1 VLSNVFFDLNQSKI
15 RETSKIELLEFVA
28 FLKQNPQHKIELGG
42 HTDSRGNSTDNLILS
57 SERAKSV
64 FDFLISNGINAN
76 RLSYKGY
83 GSTQTIISDVEIEK
97 MNSEEEKEKVKG
109 SKILILNAL
118 RKQDHP
124 THFNLDQAIAL
135 ATELKVPTVYFIH
148 FSHQIG
154 LHDQV
159 EASLPPGMHLAY
171 DGLGFS
177 C

>member
-1 VLSNVFFDLNQSKI
+1 MHREMPVLGFRIGD
-15 RETSKIELLEFVA
+15 
-28 FLKQNPQHKIELGG
+28 
-42 HTDSRGNSTDNLILS
+42 
-57 SERAKSV
+57 
-64 FDFLISNGINAN
+64 
-76 RLSYKGY
+76 LSYITDANY
-83 GSTQTIISDVEIEK
+83 I
-97 MNSEEEKEKVKG
+97 SEEEKEKVKG

>member
-1 VLSNVFFDLNQSKI
+1 VGLPEMILHTIDQAEFKVGDISFLPIHVMHREMPVLGFRIGD
-15 RETSKIELLEFVA
+15 
-28 FLKQNPQHKIELGG
+28 
-42 HTDSRGNSTDNLILS
+42 
-57 SERAKSV
+57 
-64 FDFLISNGINAN
+64 
-76 RLSYKGY
+76 LSYITDANY
-83 GSTQTIISDVEIEK
+83 ISA
-97 MNSEEEKEKVKG
+97 EEKEKVKG

-159 EASLPPGMHLAY
+159 EAVLPKGMHLAY
-171 DGLGFS
+171 DGLEFD